1 MGSRSC
7 VPETASACPEA
18 ALIAKAIWLR
28 QRLRPRL
35 GLSTSTANR
44 TVGPCLLENHRPLPI
59 ITSPPVPRL
68 GVEVAA
74 HQQQDDGDPEDADE
88 QKNWISHAEHS
99 QNINYRAIALHE
111 TFFHQ
116 SRLAGIRKLGSPNSM
131 NFIPWKKMLGGYQS
145 SFGFS

>member
-44 TVGPCLLENHRPLPI
+44 TVGPCLLEITGLWLLSRRPRSLASVLKWLR
-59 ITSPPVPRL
+59 TSNKTM
-68 GVEVAA
+68 AT
-74 HQQQDDGDPEDADE
+74 PEDADE

-111 TFFHQ
+111 TFF
-116 SRLAGIRKLGSPNSM
+116 
-131 NFIPWKKMLGGYQS
+131 
-145 SFGFS
+145 